1 MRGLLLLGG
10 GGSWEVGPNAPE
22 VIRAKLL
29 ASHQAAAFALDGKR
43 QSRVAR
49 SVAIADVLDVAN
61 GRAALVCERLLGG
74 ADTKRR
80 EVGNEL
86 HRRI

>member
-1 MRGLLLLGG
+1 MRDLLLLGG
-10 GGSWEVGPNAPE
+10 GGSREVRPDAPE

-49 SVAIADVLDVAN
+49 AVAVADVLHVAQR
-61 GRAALVCERLLGG
+61 RAASGGKRFLNGTNAER
-74 ADTKRR
+74 
-80 EVGNEL
+80 
-86 HRRI
+86 